1 VRERERFGT
10 TTYGEGPDAMVEVP
24 DL

>member
-10 TTYGEGPDAMVEVP
+10 ITYGEGPDAMVEVP